1 MATAIPPGQRLGDSV
16 VSAEIINIADRKP
29 LELAPA
35 FSEEALA
42 LSFTANHE
50 DDLRFVPDWGWLHYV
65 DGKWHLDKQLV
76 AFDFSR
82 ELCRQAA
89 RECNKEKQSSALAS
103 KKTVA
108 AVESLARSDRRIIAA
123 TDQWDV
129 DPFLLATPNGTV
141 DLTTGSTTSIVGS
154 AGAASIAAIP
164 ERQLRLGALLGFDH
178 LIDQRRRGGDDGG
191 VLGPKLPKLLSGHRL
206 DRLGEAQVKRNAL
219 VRAADTAVKNQLTRA
234 QANVVTVFWL
244 THDARRHIDRFAAT
258 TERHQLD
265 LVRRFRSTAW
275 IRDLTGL
282 KAA

>member
-1 MATAIPPGQRLGDSV
+1 MAAEFPPRSGLGV
-16 VSAEIINIADRKP
+16 AVMSAKIISLADRKP

-42 LSFTANHE
+42 LSFAAKHE
-50 DDLRFVPDWGWLHYV
+50 HDLRFVPDWGWLHYV

-89 RECNKEKQSSALAS
+89 QECNKEKQSSALAS

-141 DLTTGSTTSIVGS
+141 DLTTGKIREADPLDYMTDYSSI
-154 AGAASIAAIP
+154 P
-164 ERQLRLGALLGFDH
+164 Q
-178 LIDQRRRGGDDGG
+178 
-191 VLGPKLPKLLSGHRL
+191 
-206 DRLGEAQVKRNAL
+206 
-219 VRAADTAVKNQLTRA
+219 
-234 QANVVTVFWL
+234 
-244 THDARRHIDRFAAT
+244 
-258 TERHQLD
+258 
-265 LVRRFRSTAW
+265 
-275 IRDLTGL
+275 
-282 KAA
+282 